1 MAIIINDKDEKVEDM
16 FLADDGHEGDLS
28 IPAILI
34 SRTDGDKIINYYM
47 MHKDSKE
54 DIKKIRFEI
63 KFDIENKNKIV
74 NYDIW
79 YTPDLEN
86 VYTFLKDFEK
96 YDKALGYSAKLTV
109 HFVTYP
115 HVMYDSNS
123 NTPKED
129 CLGSGLYCIRPGKLG
144 ITDGSIIV
152 TESIKQKCIYNNA
165 VQKNQMDLFW
175 KFMAK
180 FHDNCISTPNNF
192 NQVCSNEAIS
202 SSGININEIN
212 DCLYESFGGTSY
224 EKQQTEY
231 QKIFKNQILDQE
243 YELRKQYLISRVP
256 SIIINGRLY
265 IGSWKPEFVFDAL
278 CAALTKK
285 PRACYTEGKFNN
297 PEQAFTLF
305 GTCLII
311 LVVLFINIFLFVT
324 CKRYIEIK
332 VGDRIKSSD
341 INSRIETVVNSYV
354 ALKES
359 KDNQ

>member
-1 MAIIINDKDEKVEDM
+1 
-16 FLADDGHEGDLS
+16 
-28 IPAILI
+28 
-34 SRTDGDKIINYYM
+34 
-47 MHKDSKE
+47 
-54 DIKKIRFEI
+54 
-63 KFDIENKNKIV
+63 
-74 NYDIW
+74 
-79 YTPDLEN
+79 
-86 VYTFLKDFEK
+86 
-96 YDKALGYSAKLTV
+96 
-109 HFVTYP
+109 
-115 HVMYDSNS
+115 
-123 NTPKED
+123 
-129 CLGSGLYCIRPGKLG
+129 
-144 ITDGSIIV
+144 
-152 TESIKQKCIYNNA
+152 
-165 VQKNQMDLFW
+165 MDLFW

-202 SSGININEIN
+202 SSGINMNEIN